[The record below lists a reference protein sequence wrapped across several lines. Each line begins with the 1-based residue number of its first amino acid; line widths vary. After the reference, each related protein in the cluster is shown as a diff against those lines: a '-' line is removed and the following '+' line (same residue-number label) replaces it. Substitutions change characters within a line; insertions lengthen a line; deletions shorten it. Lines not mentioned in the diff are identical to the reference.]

1 VRRAERNVRN
11 VTLGPI
17 GPATQEALV
26 SAPLVTI
33 SAAWGTDG
41 SRIGP
46 WVAERIGLAFGD
58 RALTLD
64 LAASAA
70 TRDGSHAG

>member
-33 SAAWGTDG
+33 SAAWGTGG

-46 WVAERIGLAFGD
+46 RVAERIGLAFGD
-58 RALTLD
+58 RAPLD